1 MSDTGRKSIASVMGL
16 ATVGTIFSPHIALAE
31 STNSCAVVAPT
42 EVQINAVIS
51 SNPTVQAADAAL
63 AAALT
68 NFRAK
73 KLAESQALSSYQ
85 KALKTVKKSDDA
97 KPLKAYNAAKQ
108 ARVNANLAVTAAQA
122 RAAAVRQSV
131 RDQIN
136 SQYTSL
142 CSTLKSLAVSIQ
154 TASDQVNLHW
164 NVIPGATSYIVSRD
178 SEQIA
183 TITDNTYLDSTA
195 KNGSTYEYTV
205 TAIALI
211 GASQNIQL
219 TQDHIMA
226 SPVLPAP
233 TNVQATQV
241 NEQVNLSWSASTHA
255 TSYNIFRNGLLI
267 DNVTETTYIDT
278 DSSGGNYQ
286 IQAVENSV
294 NSVKSAVVT
303 LVIVINLDQP
313 SNLVATAGN
322 QIVNL
327 SWDEVDRATTYR
339 ITRNGNTL
347 ATTEDPQFSDSTVTN
362 GKTYFYRVIAVH
374 GSFES
379 FPSNSVSTTPQVPA
393 PGAPIGFAATAGDT
407 QVSLTWS
414 AVSGATSYKVYRGS
428 TLVATQSGT
437 TFTDTGLVDGTTYS
451 YTVKASNAGGDSA
464 ASSSAS
470 ATPQV
475 SAPNAPSNVQ
485 ATAGNT
491 QVSLSWSAV
500 SGATS
505 YKVYRGSS
513 LIATQSGTTYA
524 DTGLSNGT
532 AYSYTVKATN
542 AGGDSVASSSISA
555 TPKIPAP
562 SAPTGLQATAGNASV
577 SLSWSASA
585 TATSYK
591 VLRGG
596 VQIGTS
602 NTTTYTDSTAV
613 NGTSYTYTV
622 KATNVG
628 GDSVAS
634 SSTSATP
641 VAPIAP
647 QSAPANVQA
656 TAGNASVSLSWSASA
671 TATSYKVLRGGVQ
684 IGTSNTTTYND
695 STAVNGT
702 SYTYTVKASNAGGDS
717 VASSSTS
724 ATPQIPAPSAPASL
738 SATASNNKVTL
749 SWASAATA
757 TSYKVYRDGT
767 LLASPSATSYVDST
781 AVNGTAYSYT
791 VSAVNEG
798 GESGQSSSASATP
811 QVTAPGVPTG
821 FIATPGSTQVSLSWS
836 ATSGASS
843 YKIYR
848 AGVFIATQSATTYTD
863 TGLSNGTAY
872 SYTVKASNAGGDSAA
887 SSSVSATPQ
896 VPAPS
901 SAPANVQA
909 TAGNASVSLSWA
921 AVSGATSY
929 KVLRGGVQI
938 GTSNTTTY
946 TDSTAVNGTAYS
958 YTVKASNAGGD
969 SAASSAA
976 SATPVAPIVKLLA
989 PTGLTANSASNG
1001 NSGAF
1006 RLSWNAVSGATSY
1019 TIYKNGVQL
1028 GTSASTT
1035 YTPVSTAAGS
1045 TNSYTVMATNATPA
1059 ANSDQ
1064 SAAITA
1070 VVYQGT
1076 PAPDQ
1081 YSRNDGNIATDV
1093 IIVGKTITGC
1103 WAIYA
1108 LANSES
1114 TQITDRAVPTLCQ
1127 RVVSIQPTSSN
1138 ATSAISNVS
1147 GATYSSIAYKTSLAN
1162 ALLQAGL

>member
-428 TLVATQSGT
+428 
-437 TFTDTGLVDGTTYS
+437 
-451 YTVKASNAGGDSA
+451 
-464 ASSSAS
+464 
-470 ATPQV
+470 
-475 SAPNAPSNVQ
+475 
-485 ATAGNT
+485 
-491 QVSLSWSAV
+491 
-500 SGATS
+500 
-505 YKVYRGSS
+505 S

-647 QSAPANVQA
+647 PSAPANVQA